1 MICLDTQR
9 GNEAFGAYSESLIRL
24 CYQIYQTS
32 LLWYPN
38 LKLEGDEGDWPQTP
52 QRWNQFTY
60 DMAMNEESD
69 KLTPSLRLLLDESGY
84 IDDIVVRD
92 YLNLLRGQCPSN
104 IIIANP
110 RELETPLQLTAPKDG
125 LNCIHWFDSRPHSS
139 TSKDLTS
146 PIPVS
151 CWTGPKQSQGQ
162 DHDSGLFML
171 LGIRRIASGYPPI
184 NDVQAS
190 RMVPHFR
197 STVFV
202 GLLAKKLMPDEKEQQ
217 ELGIDFSEGFFRD
230 QFNVLKDTSAVLEVD
245 SSGQLAHETS
255 LPDTMVLDTPLGDI
269 PTTHLN
275 ARRATAA
282 DAAIL
287 DTPMSDTPITASHE
301 DIVSPASN
309 SSITHSTRSRSGTRP
324 PDSAMSETPM
334 SDMATGHRAI
344 TPLDDPP
351 TYYEI
356 TYDIM
361 WFNEFKYSRR
371 STASRYYGVRFYREF
386 VASKRSLKWSIGLKE
401 FERMEK
407 AQSKLRFWAE
417 LYECHKD
424 LGARIASTLL
434 CAFSDDHKNMSQA
447 KQAEVI
453 GITRARLNNREDT
466 TLWSDLKKA
475 ERLCSAVLHCSLS
488 DELLVIEGYSSW
500 KVADLNDAVYKAF
513 VSTDPHVKLP
523 IEPYISR

>member
-1 MICLDTQR
+1 
-9 GNEAFGAYSESLIRL
+9 
-24 CYQIYQTS
+24 
-32 LLWYPN
+32 
-38 LKLEGDEGDWPQTP
+38 
-52 QRWNQFTY
+52 
-60 DMAMNEESD
+60 MNEECD

-92 YLNLLRGQCPSN
+92 YLHLLRDQCPSN

-125 LNCIHWFDSRPHSS
+125 TVDILPFHRDRHWMFAVVRSNCIHWFDSRPHSS
-139 TSKDLTS
+139 TPKELTS

-230 QFNVLKDTSAVLEVD
+230 
-245 SSGQLAHETS
+245 H
-255 LPDTMVLDTPLGDI
+255 
-269 PTTHLN
+269 
-275 ARRATAA
+275 
-282 DAAIL
+282 
-287 DTPMSDTPITASHE
+287 
-301 DIVSPASN
+301 
-309 SSITHSTRSRSGTRP
+309 GTRP
-324 PDSAMSETPM
+324 PDSAMSDTPM

-344 TPLDDPP
+344 TPLDVLIPRAPMSDSP
-351 TYYEI
+351 TQNNSIRPAPRTPLPTTRSRTTSCGSTSSSIHDVLQHRRCILEI
-356 TYDIM
+356 LCGAVKACRNFKPGNNPGISLLWDIVNGSM
-361 WFNEFKYSRR
+361 KL
-371 STASRYYGVRFYREF
+371 STLHRRYYGVRFYREF
-386 VASKRSLKWSIGLKE
+386 AASKRSLKWSIGPKE

-424 LGARIASTLL
+424 LGAGIASTLL
-434 CAFSDDHKNMSQA
+434 CAFSDDHENTSQA